1 MKNFST
7 CPHETLRADKGKCP
21 WMDLMIPVEEP
32 TNKISRSTSTI
43 MFTVF
48 DDVIKILRKNLEN

>member
-1 MKNFST
+1 MT
-7 CPHETLRADKGKCP
+7 
-21 WMDLMIPVEEP
+21 PVEDP

-48 DDVIKILRKNLEN
+48 DDVVEILRKNLEG